1 MVRDRGSSW
10 LRDVTNGKIVLGS
23 KGTVDSDPPP
33 VSVAAGNLVNY
44 TVMWPLK
51 GSRLISV
58 ALVADGV
65 LLSADSLFQPLNR
78 R

>member
-33 VSVAAGNLVNY
+33 VSVAAGNLVN
-44 TVMWPLK
+44 
-51 GSRLISV
+51 
-58 ALVADGV
+58 
-65 LLSADSLFQPLNR
+65 
-78 R
+78 

>member
-1 MVRDRGSSW
+1 M
-10 LRDVTNGKIVLGS
+10 
-23 KGTVDSDPPP
+23 DSDPPP
-33 VSVAAGNLVNY
+33 ISVAAGNLVNQ

-51 GSRLISV
+51 GSRLISA

-78 R
+78 Q

>member
-1 MVRDRGSSW
+1 MGRLFLVPRELW
-10 LRDVTNGKIVLGS
+10 TLTLLL
-23 KGTVDSDPPP
+23 
-33 VSVAAGNLVNY
+33 SVAAGNLLNC

-58 ALVADGV
+58 VFVAEGV
-65 LLSADSLFQPLNR
+65 LLSTDSLFQPFSR